1 MVPDEKVIAS
11 PSSSAATQGLPES
24 RWQSGGERPGIVF
37 ITGGARS
44 GKSRYAQQ
52 LALQLS
58 NNPVY
63 LATAR
68 HWDDDF
74 EKRIQRHQ
82 AERDERWTSIEEEK
96 NISGLSLSGKVVVMD
111 CVTLW
116 LTNFFSDSKYD
127 IDASL
132 EQCKAE
138 IDKLDIT
145 NNTFI
150 IISNE
155 IGMGMHAD
163 TEIGRKFTD
172 LQGWMNQY
180 IAQKANKVIFMV
192 SGIPMVVK

>member
-1 MVPDEKVIAS
+1 MVTDEKVIANAS
-11 PSSSAATQGLPES
+11 RKVGEKPGL
-24 RWQSGGERPGIVF
+24 VF

-96 NISGLSLSGKVVVMD
+96 NISGLSLSDKVVVMD

-116 LTNFFSDSKYD
+116 LTNFFTDNKYD

-132 EQCKAE
+132 QQCKDE
-138 IDKLDIT
+138 IDKLDT
-145 NNTFI
+145 ANNTFL

-163 TEIGRKFTD
+163 TEIGRKFAD

-180 IAQKANKVIFMV
+180 IAQKADKVIFMV
-192 SGIPMVVK
+192 SGIPMEIKKPLAP

>member
-1 MVPDEKVIAS
+1 MVPDENVIAS
-11 PSSSAATQGLPES
+11 SLPAGFGEKPGL
-24 RWQSGGERPGIVF
+24 VF

-44 GKSRYAQQ
+44 GKSRYAQE

-96 NISGLSLSGKVVVMD
+96 NISGLSLSGKVIVMD

-116 LTNFFSDSKYD
+116 LTNFFTDNKYD
-127 IDASL
+127 IDTSL
-132 EQCKAE
+132 KQCKVE
-138 IDKLDIT
+138 IDKLDT
-145 NNTFI
+145 NNNTFI

-192 SGIPMVVK
+192 SGIPVEIKTPGP

>member
-1 MVPDEKVIAS
+1 MVTDEKVIANAS
-11 PSSSAATQGLPES
+11 RKVGEKPGL
-24 RWQSGGERPGIVF
+24 VF

-96 NISGLSLSGKVVVMD
+96 NISGLSLSDKVVVMD

-116 LTNFFSDSKYD
+116 LTNFFTDNKYD

-132 EQCKAE
+132 QQCKDE
-138 IDKLDIT
+138 IDKLDT
-145 NNTFI
+145 ANNTFL

-163 TEIGRKFTD
+163 TEIGRKFAD

-180 IAQKANKVIFMV
+180 IAQKADKVIFMV
-192 SGIPMVVK
+192 SGIPMEIKNPLAP